1 MIVPLLISAVCVES
15 NSKKLSFVP
24 SEENKALAQSHRQS
38 SAFLKEK
45 SVHDGDSDLVEKR
58 HLNKKND
65 RDSGLRRGSMNALEN
80 RLPRSDGGRLAHK
93 MAKDALKS
101 PKMQDTIRKLS
112 RVAPKGTFRA
122 SVKVP
127 GISKSGAKTA
137 KERRHQKGM
146 RHKGRRKKKRKRYNR
161 KIILLKI

>member
-38 SAFLKEK
+38 STFLKEK

-58 HLNKKND
+58 HSNKNND
-65 RDSGLRRGSMNALEN
+65 QDSRLRGGSMNSLEN
-80 RLPRSDGGRLAHK
+80 RLPRTDGGGLAHK

-101 PKMQDTIRKLS
+101 PKMQETIRKLS
-112 RVAPKGTFRA
+112 RVGPKGTFRA
-122 SVKVP
+122 NVKVP
-127 GISKSGAKTA
+127 GISRTGAKA
-137 KERRHQKGM
+137 AEERRHQKRM
-146 RHKGRRKKKRKRYNR
+146 RHNGRRKKKRKRY
-161 KIILLKI
+161 